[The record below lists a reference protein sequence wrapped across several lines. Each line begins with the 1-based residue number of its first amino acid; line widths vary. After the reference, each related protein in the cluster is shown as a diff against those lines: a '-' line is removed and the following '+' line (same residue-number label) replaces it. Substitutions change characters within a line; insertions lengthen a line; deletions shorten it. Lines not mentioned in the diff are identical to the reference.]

1 MKFSLPQFILLGL
14 GLFLSLSVF
23 GQRGSVLEI
32 NEADSLLGANGFERL
47 LGNVKM
53 KHQTTLINCDSAHF
67 YRATNM
73 AKLYGRVFIED
84 MEDSVTTRSA
94 YAEYD
99 GNTKLAKLRNNVIFD
114 NGETKLYTD
123 FLDYNR
129 ESNIANYFNEG
140 KVVDSTNVLTS
151 ERGKYEVNLEK
162 ITFEDDVVLVNPDY
176 TMKTN
181 FLVYLT
187 IPKTAETQGLTN
199 LVSKEG
205 NTLNAQKGSFYDT
218 QNKLFR
224 FYDGVVDTETSR
236 VKAEELLYRELE
248 GYYEGKENVRVYN
261 KEREVEIFGDEGRY
275 WEEKG
280 YSLVH
285 GNALVRKY
293 FEKDTLYLA
302 ADTLIS
308 QDHESDSLKY
318 LLAFHSV
325 QLVKSDL
332 TGVSD
337 SLAYNYNDSTIQL
350 FQDPVIWN
358 NKSQITADSMT
369 FFIQNEE
376 LKRVYMQENVFSVMS
391 DTLTNFNQMKGR
403 KLNGYFTEG
412 QINRLEIEGNGE
424 SLYYALE
431 GDTLTQG
438 INRTL
443 SATIR
448 MDFKDGAIKKVK
460 YDVKPDGKFIPF
472 QLVNEES
479 SRLEGFQWR
488 IEEKPSM
495 ETIFAWRIVEE
506 IDPNEKNLFDEPDA
520 EIRMPTDEEI
530 QKSLEK
536 RGLRPEKPK
545 LKPLKKAGN
554 LPNEKQ

>member
-1 MKFSLPQFILLGL
+1 MKFSLPQFFLLGL

-23 GQRGSVLEI
+23 GQSGSVLEI

-99 GNTKLAKLRNNVIFD
+99 GNTKLAKLRTNVIFD

-129 ESNIANYFNEG
+129 PANIATYFNEG

-151 ERGKYEVNLEK
+151 EKGKYEVNLEK

-199 LVSKEG
+199 LVSKDG

-224 FYDGVVDTETSR
+224 FFDGVVDTETSR

-248 GYYEGKENVRVYN
+248 GYYEGKENIRVYN
-261 KEREVEIFGDEGRY
+261 KEREVEIFGDEGKY
-275 WEEKG
+275 WEERG
-280 YSLVH
+280 YSLVY

-325 QLVKSDL
+325 QMVKSDL
-332 TGVSD
+332 SGVSD
-337 SLAYNYNDSTIQL
+337 SLAYNYNDSTIRL

-358 NKSQITADSMT
+358 QNNQMTADSMT

-376 LKRVYMQENVFSVMS
+376 LRRVYMQENVFSVMT
-391 DTLTNFNQMKGR
+391 DTLANFNQMKGR
-403 KLNGYFTEG
+403 KLNGYFADG
-412 QINRLEIEGNGE
+412 QISKLEIEGNGE

-443 SATIR
+443 SATIQ
-448 MDFKDGAIKKVK
+448 MDFKEGAIKKVK

-472 QLVNEES
+472 QLVDEES

-495 ETIFAWRIVEE
+495 ETIFAWRMVEE
-506 IDPNEKNLFDEPDA
+506 IDPDEKNLFDEPDA
-520 EIRMPTDEEI
+520 EILMPTDEEI
-530 QKSLEK
+530 RKSLEK
-536 RGLRPEKPK
+536 RGLLPK
-545 LKPLKKAGN
+545 KPLLRPIKKDGN
-554 LPNEKQ
+554 LPNEKY

>member
-1 MKFSLPQFILLGL
+1 MKFSLPQFFLLGL

-23 GQRGSVLEI
+23 GQSGSVLEI

-129 ESNIANYFNEG
+129 EANVANYFNEG

-248 GYYEGKENVRVYN
+248 GYYEGKENVRVFN
-261 KEREVEIFGDEGRY
+261 KEREVEIFGDEGKY
-275 WEEKG
+275 WEERG

-285 GNALVRKY
+285 GNALVRRY
-293 FEKDTLYLA
+293 FEKDTLFLA

-337 SLAYNYNDSTIQL
+337 SLAYNYNDSTIRL

-358 NKSQITADSMT
+358 QNNQMTADSMT

-376 LKRVYMQENVFSVMS
+376 LRRVYMQENVFSVMT
-391 DTLTNFNQMKGR
+391 DTLANFNQMKGR
-403 KLNGYFTEG
+403 KLNGYFADG
-412 QINRLEIEGNGE
+412 QISKLEIEGNGE

-443 SATIR
+443 SATIQ
-448 MDFKDGAIKKVK
+448 MDFKEGAIKKVK

-472 QLVNEES
+472 QLVDEES

-495 ETIFAWRIVEE
+495 ETIFAWRMVEE
-506 IDPNEKNLFDEPDA
+506 IDPDEKNLFDEPDA
-520 EIRMPTDEEI
+520 EILMPTDEEI
-530 QKSLEK
+530 RKSLEK
-536 RGLRPEKPK
+536 RGLLPK
-545 LKPLKKAGN
+545 KPLLRPLNKGGN
-554 LPNEKQ
+554 LPNEKY

>member
-14 GLFLSLSVF
+14 GLFFSLSVF
-23 GQRGSVLEI
+23 GQGGSVLEI

-84 MEDSVTTRSA
+84 LEDSVTTRSA

-99 GNTKLAKLRNNVIFD
+99 GNTKLAKLRSNVVFD

-129 ESNIANYFNEG
+129 QANIAIYFNEG

-199 LVSKEG
+199 LVSKDG
-205 NTLNAQKGSFYDT
+205 NTLDAQKGSFYDT

-261 KEREVEIFGDEGRY
+261 KEREVEIFGNEGKY

-280 YSLVH
+280 YSLVF
-285 GNALVRKY
+285 GRALVRRY

-318 LLAFHSV
+318 LLAFNSV

-332 TGVSD
+332 SGVSD

-376 LKRVYMQENVFSVMS
+376 LKRVYMQENVFSVMT

-403 KLNGYFTEG
+403 KLNGYFAEG
-412 QINRLEIEGNGE
+412 QINRLDIEGNGE

-472 QLVNEES
+472 QLVDEES
-479 SRLEGFQWR
+479 SRLGGFVWR
-488 IEEKPSM
+488 IEEKPSL
-495 ETIFAWRIVEE
+495 ETIFAWREVEE

-530 QKSLEK
+530 RKSLEK
-536 RGLRPEKPK
+536 RGLIPEKT
-545 LKPLKKAGN
+545 LLSPLKKSGN
-554 LPNEKQ
+554 LPNEKE